1 MPWKMHWD
9 HWWLVWIAR
18 FLWGHTGFGLNL
30 LYIQILPAKSG
41 LKALPSWS
49 GMVCKVHRFVGLHT
63 FVSGSLQTTCCG
75 LMYHIWHSVS
85 FYNILHHIY
94 NHIFVCGK
102 RIWHSYYND
111 SIITRI
117 VQCTAVRILTKA
129 MFLISIIPLILAVL
143 LILGSAAVALS
154 KGWEARHHNP
164 RLHSFLLDIRNVSIV
179 VSLFWLLESLQS
191 TTLRPSKSVG
201 QSCPPAIAE
210 TVATLA
216 WNFTPE
222 WPIDSPSSRD
232 RHWLDPKLRRSP
244 SWANFREPKTIQL
257 GHARLPQVSAKTP
270 VTVRLCFGE
279 VMMQAMDMPGEA
291 LIGAALENSLDAWD
305 GWNRS
310 WLTIT
315 RRSKVRDKVRCSSEC
330 FFKSDMED
338 QVQGWCHKN
347 MNIPIRPIMFS
358 DLT

>member
-1 MPWKMHWD
+1 MPWKMDWD

-18 FLWGHTGFGLNL
+18 FLWGYTGFGLNL
-30 LYIQILPAKSG
+30 HPNLACQVRLKSPSLLIWNGLQGPQVRRAPHFRFRESSNNMLRAHVSYLAFCIIL
-41 LKALPSWS
+41 
-49 GMVCKVHRFVGLHT
+49 
-63 FVSGSLQTTCCG
+63 Q
-75 LMYHIWHSVS
+75 HIAS
-85 FYNILHHIY
+85 YIY

-117 VQCTAVRILTKA
+117 VQCTVVRILTKA

-210 TVATLA
+210 TVATLE

-232 RHWLDPKLRRSP
+232 RHWLD
-244 SWANFREPKTIQL
+244 FREPRLFSLAMSGCPKFLPRHQSLCACVLEKSWCRPWICL
-257 GHARLPQVSAKTP
+257 ARLSLVLHWKIRWMLEM
-270 VTVRLCFGE
+270 VETV
-279 VMMQAMDMPGEA
+279 
-291 LIGAALENSLDAWD
+291 LD
-305 GWNRS
+305 
-310 WLTIT
+310 
-315 RRSKVRDKVRCSSEC
+315 
-330 FFKSDMED
+330 
-338 QVQGWCHKN
+338 
-347 MNIPIRPIMFS
+347 
-358 DLT
+358 